1 MSLLGLFRLS
11 FQFED
16 MLALSAVAAALLV
29 LVVVW
34 QGLVVRDPLAAR
46 VKMLSERREALKAGR
61 LVMRGHRAR
70 SDLRQSGLSFMRQT
84 VARFNLMR
92 GRQTERITNH
102 LARAGWRSRDAL
114 IVYIFAKAV
123 LPLVCG
129 GGVILWLS
137 LGQSQT
143 YSPTTRLLVLCA
155 AFGAGL
161 YGPELFVKNMIDKRA
176 KKMRKSM
183 PDALDLMVICAEAGL
198 SLDASMTRVGREM
211 VNAAPE
217 LADEFALTALE
228 LGFLPER
235 RDALQN
241 LLKRTDMGELRSLI
255 NSLQQ
260 TERYGTPL
268 AQALRVL
275 AAEFRDERMLR
286 AEEKAARLP
295 ALMTVPM
302 IVFIL
307 PCLFIVLGGPAAL
320 RMMDAFRAL

>member
-1 MSLLGLFRLS
+1 MSFLGLFKFG

-16 MLALSAVAAALLV
+16 MLALSSVAAALLV

-34 QGLVVRDPLAAR
+34 QALVVRDPLAAR
-46 VKMLSERREALKAGR
+46 VKMLAERREALKAGHR
-61 LVMRGHRAR
+61 LLRGHRAR
-70 SDLRQSGLSFMRQT
+70 TDLRQSGISFMRQT
-84 VARFNLMR
+84 VSRFNLMR
-92 GRQTERITNH
+92 GRQTERISNH
-102 LARAGWRSRDAL
+102 LARAGWRSKDAL

-123 LPLVCG
+123 LPLICG

-137 LGQSQT
+137 FGQAQT
-143 YSPTTRLLVLCA
+143 LSPTTRLLVIA
-155 AFGAGL
+155 VAFGAGL
-161 YGPELFVKNMIDKRA
+161 YGPELFVKNLIDKRA
-176 KKMRKSM
+176 KKMRRGM

-198 SLDASMTRVGREM
+198 SLDASLTRVGREM
-211 VNAAPE
+211 VGAAPE
-217 LADEFALTALE
+217 LADEVALTALE
-228 LGFLPER
+228 LGFLPDR
-235 RDALQN
+235 RQALQN
-241 LLKRTDMGELRSLI
+241 LLQRTNMGELRSLV

-320 RMMDAFRAL
+320 RVMDAFKAM

>member
-1 MSLLGLFRLS
+1 MSLLSNL
-11 FQFED
+11 QFDD
-16 MLALSAVAAALLV
+16 MLALSAAASAFLV
-29 LVVVW
+29 LFVVW
-34 QGLVVRDPLAAR
+34 QALVVRDPLGQR
-46 VKMLSERREALKAGR
+46 IRMLAERREALKAGHR
-61 LVMRGHRAR
+61 IIRSHRAR
-70 SDLRQSGLSFMRQT
+70 TDLRQSGLSFMRQT
-84 VARFNLMR
+84 VLRFNLMR
-92 GRQTERITNH
+92 GRQTERISNH
-102 LARAGWRSRDAL
+102 LARAGWRSKDAL
-114 IVYIFAKAV
+114 FVYIFAKAV

-137 LGQSQT
+137 LGHAET
-143 YSPTTRLLVLCA
+143 MSPITRFLGIVLG
-155 AFGAGL
+155 FGAGL
-161 YGPELFVKNMIDKRA
+161 YGPELYVKNATQKRA
-176 KKMRKSM
+176 KKMRRGL

-198 SLDASMTRVGREM
+198 SLDASVTRVGREL
-211 VNAAPE
+211 VGAAPE

-235 RDALQN
+235 HQALQN
-241 LLKRTDMGELRSLI
+241 LLKRTEMGELRALV

-275 AAEFRDERMLR
+275 AAEFRDERMLK

-307 PCLFIVLGGPAAL
+307 PCLFIVIGGPAAL
-320 RMMDAFRAL
+320 RIMDAFKAL